1 MKRKTVECGSFQFL
15 RHLHWVQALET
26 FHFSTTHLVFSF
38 TLEYLRVMKF
48 LIVCLAVFALAL
60 AVPDAAKEKDGE
72 YIMDIPEGLD
82 FIEEEFIE
90 PIPEEEV
97 GDEDIGSAEETIE
110 LLSRSE
116 MAALEKDLSDMDL
129 VMEKKK

>member
-1 MKRKTVECGSFQFL
+1 MG
-15 RHLHWVQALET
+15 
-26 FHFSTTHLVFSF
+26 TTHSLFVL
-38 TLEYLRVMKF
+38 TLEYLRDNIMKF
-48 LIVCLAVFALAL
+48 LIVCLAVFALAY
-60 AVPDAAKEKDGE
+60 AAPDAAAPEAAAKEKDGE

-116 MAALEKDLSDMDL
+116 MDALEKDLADMDL
-129 VMEKKK
+129 VMGDK